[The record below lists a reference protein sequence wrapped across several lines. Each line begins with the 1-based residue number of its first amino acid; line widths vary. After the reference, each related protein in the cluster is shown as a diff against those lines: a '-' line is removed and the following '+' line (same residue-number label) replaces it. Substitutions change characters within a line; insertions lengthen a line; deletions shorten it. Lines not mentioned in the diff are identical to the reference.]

1 MGNKQIQNRL
11 ISIPGWFYI
20 NRFWCIEFQYP
31 PVKMATVFKT
41 WTKFLAK
48 IDVLNLWEFKH
59 NIADVIKSWCFFIVF
74 YLLEIMTAADSPAE

>member
-1 MGNKQIQNRL
+1 
-11 ISIPGWFYI
+11 
-20 NRFWCIEFQYP
+20 
-31 PVKMATVFKT
+31 MATAFKT

-74 YLLEIMTAADSPAE
+74 YLLEIMTAADSQAE